1 MLSVLHKLM
10 QAFLEPEIFEDAVSL
25 RRVPVAISPQ
35 LRLVGDEE
43 SG

>member
-1 MLSVLHKLM
+1 MR
-10 QAFLEPEIFEDAVSL
+10 AFLEPEIFEGAVTL
-25 RRVPVAISPQ
+25 RRTSVVASLQ